1 MSKKTPI
8 TTAGANAADV
18 RAIHNRLKEI
28 IREEIEQLPALLEQ
42 LPPAE
47 RAKTLLELL
56 QYCAPIWYTSAR
68 PLSNPLPLWKWKQ
81 LRTYCNYQLPTLNV
95 WEC

>member
-1 MSKKTPI
+1 MSKKTPK

-18 RAIHNRLKEI
+18 RAIHTRLKEI

-56 QYCAPIWYTSAR
+56 QYCAPKLDKAAPNFAEGVNSI
-68 PLSNPLPLWKWKQ
+68 
-81 LRTYCNYQLPTLNV
+81 V
-95 WEC
+95 W